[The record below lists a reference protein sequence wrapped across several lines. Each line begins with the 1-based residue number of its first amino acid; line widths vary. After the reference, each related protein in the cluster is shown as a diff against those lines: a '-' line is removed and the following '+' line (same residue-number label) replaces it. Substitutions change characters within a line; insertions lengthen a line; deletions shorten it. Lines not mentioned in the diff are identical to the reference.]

1 MRNKENIIFIV
12 FGICLIIITISLLNL
27 SVNLSYGRL
36 ELREFNK
43 LNNTNYTI
51 RQWRI
56 YEYEIQ
62 KLYPFIG
69 QR

>member
-27 SVNLSYGRL
+27 SVSLSYGRL

-56 YEYEIQ
+56 YEYDIK